1 MQSPIPQIT
10 ELPGAGIPGFQR
22 FFLRYIYLPFFYLF
36 FTPARA
42 MRFWTDMN
50 QQITDLVE
58 STPPA
63 QRDRSVLIPRQIGLE
78 DSSRAWSMHWT
89 LEHLIITATGMADVI
104 RQLSAGHSPNLVIS
118 TALVKPNGR
127 YGAAAMQEFTR
138 TMQNLSQT
146 LDPAQLN
153 LHSAARQDH
162 PWFGPL
168 NIKQWYCFLALHH
181 QLHLAQIR
189 EIHQQL
195 TAQVSS

>member
-1 MQSPIPQIT
+1 MQSSIPQIT
-10 ELPGAGIPGFQR
+10 ESPGAGIPGFQR
-22 FFLRYIYLPFFYLF
+22 FFLRYIYLPFFYVF

-42 MRFWTDMN
+42 MRFWADVN
-50 QQITDLVE
+50 AQIIDLVE
-58 STPPA
+58 SLPSA

-78 DSSRAWSMHWT
+78 DSSRAWSLHGT
-89 LEHLIITATGMADVI
+89 LEHLIVTAIGMADVI

-127 YGAAAMQEFTR
+127 YGQNAMQEFTR

-146 LDPAQLN
+146 LAPAQFN
-153 LHSAARQDH
+153 LRSTARQEH

-168 NIKQWYCFLALHH
+168 NIRQWYCFLALHH

-189 EIHQQL
+189 AIHQQL
-195 TAQVSS
+195 TAQVAS